1 MSALD
6 QLRSIIGTG
15 QEAPIASTMNFWLAE
30 VEPGFDRS
38 RWPGSRGRPRDDHGP
53 ANCFRRSEV
62 DQQVGTSLRVGN
74 AHTSHLSERKEQ
86 HPRPDPDSAARQP
99 APIPRRLLP
108 VRSAGRS
115 PLISHLPHAPRPRCT
130 AARSGSAICVRV
142 SPD

>member
-62 DQQVGTSLRVGN
+62 DQQVRTSLRVGN
-74 AHTSHLSERKEQ
+74 AHTSHLSERRSSTRARIRIA
-86 HPRPDPDSAARQP
+86 PPDS
-99 APIPRRLLP
+99 RRLSL
-108 VRSAGRS
+108 VVFSRFA
-115 PLISHLPHAPRPRCT
+115 PLDDLL
-130 AARSGSAICVRV
+130 
-142 SPD
+142 